1 MAEPKKQSKVFQLYT
16 KYLLQKEAQNPE
28 AENTLNQLEA
38 ELNEVHDLDSFID
51 EIKYRWKGNPWLG
64 GYNKVLNAPL
74 YEFLGPDNSKK
85 LINFIKDNPIVK
97 SIKDNPIIKSIDPE
111 WGKNPYEVKSFE
123 PKLMDPKHRLK
134 PTKKQQ
140 GGQLNMNEQELQQA
154 FIQYLAQKTG
164 AKTQQELEA
173 AIQQMGQEGLQ
184 REYQEFI
191 QLIQQQQIQ
200 RAEKGAKLNYIKW
213 LRGECPEGYEMQ
225 YYRVGGKVCKKCMK
239 KKCEEGGNVPT
250 DPIDSFKCGRKTK
263 KCEQGGT
270 IDFAKCGKK
279 MKKKEEGGSFV
290 PFDKCGKKMKK
301 CEDGKKFPL
310 IEKGKDGKNKTV
322 YYKDEATRDSIA
334 ANKYNDQ
341 EVQTMKPGSYKKG
354 KWTPDRSKY
363 PYKKK

>member
-1 MAEPKKQSKVFQLYT
+1 MPDPIKILQLYT
-16 KYLLQKEAQNPE
+16 KYRLQKDAYDPE
-28 AENTLNQLEA
+28 AENTLNQLKA
-38 ELNEVHDLDSFID
+38 EENEVHDLDSFID

-64 GYNKVLNAPL
+64 GYNKTLNVVFSWPSG
-74 YEFLGPDNSKK
+74 YDTFKKSTNPTKDNSIPKFIDPK
-85 LINFIKDNPIVK
+85 QFIKPA
-97 SIKDNPIIKSIDPE
+97 
-111 WGKNPYEVKSFE
+111 
-123 PKLMDPKHRLK
+123 
-134 PTKKQQ
+134 KKQQ

-200 RAEKGAKLNYIKW
+200 RAEKGAKLNYIKQ

>member
-1 MAEPKKQSKVFQLYT
+1 MPKPIAPKA
-16 KYLLQKEAQNPE
+16 KEAYKNSTISTINWLDPSYSVYARNLAYPHGIAREISEIDANDSDFFRPISRKIRREIRAGVYPE
-28 AENTLNQLEA
+28 
-38 ELNEVHDLDSFID
+38 
-51 EIKYRWKGNPWLG
+51 G
-64 GYNKVLNAPL
+64 
-74 YEFLGPDNSKK
+74 
-85 LINFIKDNPIVK
+85 LITNDTVYI
-97 SIKDNPIIKSIDPE
+97 E
-111 WGKNPYEVKSFE
+111 T
-123 PKLMDPKHRLK
+123 PKHNGVTRTEPRVASKYQPNGDEYEILK
-134 PTKKQQ
+134 RRFNEAKSVSKPAKKQQ

-173 AIQQMGQEGLQ
+173 VIQQMGQEGLQ

>member
-1 MAEPKKQSKVFQLYT
+1 MHNKNTQEKKSNQPNSKTLQLVT
-16 KYLLQKEAQNPE
+16 KWMLQRAAGNLE
-28 AENTLNQLEA
+28 AENTYYQILA
-38 ELNEVHDLDSFID
+38 EENNVKDLPTLINEI
-51 EIKYRWKGNPWLG
+51 EYRWKGNPWLG
-64 GYNKVLNAPL
+64 GYNPTLERIFNTSKPAVESSP
-74 YEFLGPDNSKK
+74 YEK
-85 LINFIKDNPIVK
+85 LI
-97 SIKDNPIIKSIDPE
+97 
-111 WGKNPYEVKSFE
+111 
-123 PKLMDPKHRLK
+123 K
-134 PTKKQQ
+134 PFKPSKKQQ

-173 AIQQMGQEGLQ
+173 VIQQMGQEGLQ
-184 REYQEFI
+184 KEYQEFI

-200 RAEKGAKLNYIKW
+200 RAEKGAKLNYIKQ

-310 IEKGKDGKNKTV
+310 IERGKDGKNKTV

>member
-1 MAEPKKQSKVFQLYT
+1 MAEPKKQSKAFQLYT

-64 GYNKVLNAPL
+64 GYNKTLDMIFSGPSNYDTFKDLAKPSTYRNL
-74 YEFLGPDNSKK
+74 YDTFKQL
-85 LINFIKDNPIVK
+85 
-97 SIKDNPIIKSIDPE
+97 IKSTKE
-111 WGKNPYEVKSFE
+111 
-123 PKLMDPKHRLK
+123 

-173 AIQQMGQEGLQ
+173 VIQQMGQEGLQ
-184 REYQEFI
+184 KEYQEFI

-200 RAEKGAKLNYIKW
+200 RAEKGAKLNYIKQ

-225 YYRVGGKVCKKCMK
+225 YYRVGGKVCKKCRK

>member
-28 AENTLNQLEA
+28 AENTLNQLKA

-51 EIKYRWKGNPWLG
+51 EIKYRWKGSPWLG
-64 GYNKVLNAPL
+64 GYNKTLNMIFSQPSR
-74 YEFLGPDNSKK
+74 YDTSKPK
-85 LINFIKDNPIVK
+85 F
-97 SIKDNPIIKSIDPE
+97 IDPE
-111 WGKNPYEVKSFE
+111 QFI
-123 PKLMDPKHRLK
+123 K
-134 PTKKQQ
+134 PAKKQQ

-191 QLIQQQQIQ
+191 QMIQQQQVQ
-200 RAEKGAKLNYIKW
+200 RAQRGAKLNYLKQ

-225 YYRVGGKVCKKCMK
+225 YYKVGGKVCKKCMK
-239 KKCEEGGNVPT
+239 KKCQEGGNVPS
-250 DPIDSFKCGRKTK
+250 DPIDSFKCGR
-263 KCEQGGT
+263 
-270 IDFAKCGKK
+270 K

-310 IEKGKDGKNKTV
+310 IEKGKDGKNRTV

-354 KWTPDRSKY
+354 KWTPDRSKF

>member
-1 MAEPKKQSKVFQLYT
+1 MAEPKKQSKIFQLYT

-28 AENTLNQLEA
+28 AENTLNQLKA

-51 EIKYRWKGNPWLG
+51 EIKYRWKGSPWLG
-64 GYNKVLNAPL
+64 GYNKTLNMIFSQPSR
-74 YEFLGPDNSKK
+74 YDTSKPK
-85 LINFIKDNPIVK
+85 F
-97 SIKDNPIIKSIDPE
+97 IDPE
-111 WGKNPYEVKSFE
+111 QFI
-123 PKLMDPKHRLK
+123 K
-134 PTKKQQ
+134 PAKKQQ

-191 QLIQQQQIQ
+191 QMIQQQQVQ
-200 RAEKGAKLNYIKW
+200 RAQRGAKLNYLKQ

-225 YYRVGGKVCKKCMK
+225 YYKVGGKVCKKCMK
-239 KKCEEGGNVPT
+239 KKCQRGGNVPS
-250 DPIDSFKCGRKTK
+250 DPIDSFKCGR
-263 KCEQGGT
+263 
-270 IDFAKCGKK
+270 K

-310 IEKGKDGKNKTV
+310 IEKGKDGKNRTV

-341 EVQTMKPGSYKKG
+341 EVQTMKPGNYKNG
-354 KWTPDRSKY
+354 KWTPDRSKF
-363 PYKKK
+363 PYKKKK

>member
-51 EIKYRWKGNPWLG
+51 EIKYRWKGSPWLG
-64 GYNKVLNAPL
+64 GYNKTLNMIFSQPSRYDTFKNL
-74 YEFLGPDNSKK
+74 YRDTSKPK
-85 LINFIKDNPIVK
+85 F
-97 SIKDNPIIKSIDPE
+97 IDPE
-111 WGKNPYEVKSFE
+111 QFI
-123 PKLMDPKHRLK
+123 K
-134 PTKKQQ
+134 PAKKQQ

-191 QLIQQQQIQ
+191 QMIQQQQVQ
-200 RAEKGAKLNYIKW
+200 RAQRGAKLNYLKQ

-225 YYRVGGKVCKKCMK
+225 YYKVGGKVCKKCMK
-239 KKCEEGGNVPT
+239 KKCQEGGNVPS
-250 DPIDSFKCGRKTK
+250 DPIDSFKCGR
-263 KCEQGGT
+263 
-270 IDFAKCGKK
+270 K

-310 IEKGKDGKNKTV
+310 IEKGKDGKNRTV

-354 KWTPDRSKY
+354 KWTPDRSKF

>member
-1 MAEPKKQSKVFQLYT
+1 
-16 KYLLQKEAQNPE
+16 
-28 AENTLNQLEA
+28 
-38 ELNEVHDLDSFID
+38 
-51 EIKYRWKGNPWLG
+51 
-64 GYNKVLNAPL
+64 
-74 YEFLGPDNSKK
+74 
-85 LINFIKDNPIVK
+85 
-97 SIKDNPIIKSIDPE
+97 
-111 WGKNPYEVKSFE
+111 
-123 PKLMDPKHRLK
+123 
-134 PTKKQQ
+134 
-140 GGQLNMNEQELQQA
+140 MNEQELQQA

-173 AIQQMGQEGLQ
+173 VIQQMGQEGLQ

>member
-1 MAEPKKQSKVFQLYT
+1 MAEPKKQSKAFQLYT

-28 AENTLNQLEA
+28 AENTLNQLKA

-51 EIKYRWKGNPWLG
+51 EIKYRWKGSPWLG
-64 GYNKVLNAPL
+64 GYNKTLNMIFSQPSRYDTFKNL
-74 YEFLGPDNSKK
+74 YRDTSKPK
-85 LINFIKDNPIVK
+85 F
-97 SIKDNPIIKSIDPE
+97 IDPE
-111 WGKNPYEVKSFE
+111 QFI
-123 PKLMDPKHRLK
+123 K
-134 PTKKQQ
+134 PAKKQQ

-191 QLIQQQQIQ
+191 QMIQQQQVQ
-200 RAEKGAKLNYIKW
+200 RAQRGAKLNYLKQ

-225 YYRVGGKVCKKCMK
+225 YYKVGGKVCKKCMK
-239 KKCEEGGNVPT
+239 KKCQEGGNVPS
-250 DPIDSFKCGRKTK
+250 DPIDSFKCGR
-263 KCEQGGT
+263 
-270 IDFAKCGKK
+270 K

-290 PFDKCGKKMKK
+290 SFDKCGKKMKK

-310 IEKGKDGKNKTV
+310 IEKGKDGKNRTV

-354 KWTPDRSKY
+354 KWTPDRSKF

>member
-1 MAEPKKQSKVFQLYT
+1 METYKMN
-16 KYLLQKEAQNPE
+16 KYQ
-28 AENTLNQLEA
+28 
-38 ELNEVHDLDSFID
+38 FGG
-51 EIKYRWKGNPWLG
+51 KYRRPFTGFEGLT
-64 GYNKVLNAPL
+64 YEYEAPVHSL
-74 YEFLGPDNSKK
+74 QGRAQRPEMETISNNGKFLSSKETWY
-85 LINFIKDNPIVK
+85 
-97 SIKDNPIIKSIDPE
+97 DPE
-111 WGKNPYEVKSFE
+111 IYNNTGKLQIEDQGYSIGDGAETEWE
-123 PKLMDPKHRLK
+123 PTEQQKRTFNSLKRHALMNQRFKEQGPSIF
-134 PTKKQQ
+134 QQ

-173 AIQQMGQEGLQ
+173 VIQQMGQEGLQ

-200 RAEKGAKLNYIKW
+200 RAEKGAKLNYIKQ

>member
-1 MAEPKKQSKVFQLYT
+1 MAEPKKQSKAFQLYT

-51 EIKYRWKGNPWLG
+51 EIKYRWNGNPWLG
-64 GYNKVLNAPL
+64 GYNKVLDARFQWPP
-74 YEFLGPDNSKK
+74 ESDTFKK
-85 LINFIKDNPIVK
+85 LIN
-97 SIKDNPIIKSIDPE
+97 SIKDNPIIKFIDPE
-111 WGKNPYEVKSFE
+111 WGKNPYEVRFFE
-123 PKLMDPKHRLK
+123 PKTINSKHHTK
-134 PTKKQQ
+134 PVKKQQ

-200 RAEKGAKLNYIKW
+200 RAEKGAKLNYIKQ

-322 YYKDEATRDSIA
+322 YFSDEATRDSIA

>member
-1 MAEPKKQSKVFQLYT
+1 MAEPKKQSKAFQLYT

-28 AENTLNQLEA
+28 AENTLNQLKA

-51 EIKYRWKGNPWLG
+51 EIKYRWKGSPWLG
-64 GYNKVLNAPL
+64 GYNKTLDMIFSQPSRYDNFKNL
-74 YEFLGPDNSKK
+74 YRNTSKLK
-85 LINFIKDNPIVK
+85 F
-97 SIKDNPIIKSIDPE
+97 IDPE
-111 WGKNPYEVKSFE
+111 QFI
-123 PKLMDPKHRLK
+123 K
-134 PTKKQQ
+134 PAKKQQ

-191 QLIQQQQIQ
+191 QMIQQQQVQ
-200 RAEKGAKLNYIKW
+200 RAQRGAKLNYLKQ

-225 YYRVGGKVCKKCMK
+225 YYKVGGKVCKKCMK
-239 KKCEEGGNVPT
+239 KKCQEGGNVPS
-250 DPIDSFKCGRKTK
+250 DPIDSFKCGR
-263 KCEQGGT
+263 
-270 IDFAKCGKK
+270 K

-310 IEKGKDGKNKTV
+310 IEKGKDGKNRTV

-354 KWTPDRSKY
+354 KWTPDRSKF

>member
-1 MAEPKKQSKVFQLYT
+1 MAEPKKQSKALQLYT
-16 KYLLQKEAQNPE
+16 KYLIQKEAQNSE

-64 GYNKVLNAPL
+64 GYNKTLDMIFSGPSNYDTFKDLAKPSTYRNL
-74 YEFLGPDNSKK
+74 YDTFKQL
-85 LINFIKDNPIVK
+85 
-97 SIKDNPIIKSIDPE
+97 IKSTKE
-111 WGKNPYEVKSFE
+111 
-123 PKLMDPKHRLK
+123 

-173 AIQQMGQEGLQ
+173 VIQQMGQEGLQ

-363 PYKKK
+363 PYKKQ

>member
-1 MAEPKKQSKVFQLYT
+1 
-16 KYLLQKEAQNPE
+16 
-28 AENTLNQLEA
+28 
-38 ELNEVHDLDSFID
+38 
-51 EIKYRWKGNPWLG
+51 
-64 GYNKVLNAPL
+64 
-74 YEFLGPDNSKK
+74 
-85 LINFIKDNPIVK
+85 
-97 SIKDNPIIKSIDPE
+97 
-111 WGKNPYEVKSFE
+111 
-123 PKLMDPKHRLK
+123 
-134 PTKKQQ
+134 
-140 GGQLNMNEQELQQA
+140 MNEQELQQA

-191 QLIQQQQIQ
+191 QMIQQQQVQ
-200 RAEKGAKLNYIKW
+200 RAQRGAKLNYLKQ

-225 YYRVGGKVCKKCMK
+225 YYKVGGKVCKKCMK
-239 KKCEEGGNVPT
+239 KKCQEGGNVPS
-250 DPIDSFKCGRKTK
+250 DPIDSFKCGR
-263 KCEQGGT
+263 
-270 IDFAKCGKK
+270 K

-310 IEKGKDGKNKTV
+310 IEKGKDGKNRTV

>member
-1 MAEPKKQSKVFQLYT
+1 MAEPKKQLKAFQLYT

-64 GYNKVLNAPL
+64 GYNKVLDARFQWPP
-74 YEFLGPDNSKK
+74 ESDIFKK
-85 LINFIKDNPIVK
+85 LIN
-97 SIKDNPIIKSIDPE
+97 SIKDNPIIKFIDPE
-111 WGKNPYEVKSFE
+111 WGKNPYEVRFFE
-123 PKLMDPKHRLK
+123 PKTINSKHHTK
-134 PTKKQQ
+134 PVKKQQ

-200 RAEKGAKLNYIKW
+200 RAEKGAKLNYIKQ

>member
-1 MAEPKKQSKVFQLYT
+1 MAEPKKQSKALQLYT
-16 KYLLQKEAQNPE
+16 KYLIQKEAQNSE

-64 GYNKVLNAPL
+64 GYNKTLDMIFSGPSNYDTFKDLAKPSTYRNL
-74 YEFLGPDNSKK
+74 YNTFKQL
-85 LINFIKDNPIVK
+85 
-97 SIKDNPIIKSIDPE
+97 IKSTKE
-111 WGKNPYEVKSFE
+111 
-123 PKLMDPKHRLK
+123 

-173 AIQQMGQEGLQ
+173 VIQQMGQEGLQ

-200 RAEKGAKLNYIKW
+200 RAEKGAKLNYIKQ

-250 DPIDSFKCGRKTK
+250 NPIDSFKCGRKTK